1 MTSPFTDVAIQ
12 SLVDRLVRHQ
22 ELEIAAREREDTR
35 AGNQQVRHIGAA
47 LDALEASAAG
57 RAALERLMGHDL
69 PEVRMRAARRVM
81 RWSPNPAI
89 PVLGQLAAH
98 WRPKDPRK
106 GNVGVGFYAGLELYR
121 HFGVT
126 DFDSNKLVEP
136 LRAYGIDMPRQPR

>member
-57 RAALERLMGHDL
+57 RAALERLMRHDL
-69 PEVRMRAARRVM
+69 PEIRLRAASCVM
-81 RWSPNPAI
+81 RWSPDTAI

-106 GNVGVGFYAGLELYR
+106 GYVAVGFYAGLELYPY
-121 HFGVT
+121 FGVT
-126 DFDSNKLVEP
+126 DYDRNKLVEP
-136 LRAYGIDMPRQPR
+136 LRAYGVDMPRQPR